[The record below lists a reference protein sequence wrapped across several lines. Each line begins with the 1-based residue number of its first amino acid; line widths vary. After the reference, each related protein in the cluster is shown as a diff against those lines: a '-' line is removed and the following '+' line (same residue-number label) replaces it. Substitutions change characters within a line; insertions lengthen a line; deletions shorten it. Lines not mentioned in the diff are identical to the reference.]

1 MAASVKADTVK
12 GYPRGWFVVCFADEL
27 DQGAVKRLEYFGQR
41 LVAYRKE
48 SGAPVVLDAY
58 CPHLGADLSEG
69 GTVVGDTVRCPFHAW
84 RFGPD
89 GRCVQTPYADKIPPN
104 GDRVRAWPVRER
116 NGLLFIWHDWAGDTA
131 PDWEIP
137 VLAEYGDPQWTAWS
151 RALLSIDTDP
161 REVLEN
167 VADRAHFG
175 PVHQTHISHFANE
188 FKDHTAT
195 QFNKGVA
202 YPKGGGQDSFE
213 LKATYF
219 GPAYQI
225 TWMDGVLSSRLLLA
239 HTPVRPG
246 RIDLRFGTSL
256 RIVKGDP
263 ARAQSFARHYT
274 ENLERGFRQDIAIW
288 ENKVWRDRPVLCD
301 GDGPI
306 MKLRKWY
313 GTFYAPDAGHGAAV
327 EDK

>member
-1 MAASVKADTVK
+1 MHIRMK

-27 DQGAVKRLEYFGQR
+27 LRQEVKSLAYFGQR
-41 LVAYRKE
+41 LVAYRTE
-48 SGAPVVLDAY
+48 AGDPVVLDAT
-58 CPHLGADLSEG
+58 CPHLGADLGVG

-89 GRCVQTPYADKIPPN
+89 GLCVETPYADKIPPT
-104 GDRVRAWPVRER
+104 GDRVRSWPVRER
-116 NGLLFIWHDWAGDTA
+116 NGLIFVWHDWAGPDSE

-137 VLAEYGDPQWTAWS
+137 VLQEHGASEWTDWK
-151 RALLSIDTDP
+151 RALLHIDTDP

-175 PVHQTHISHFANE
+175 PVHSTNITHFENE
-188 FKDHTAT
+188 FVDHTAT
-195 QFNKGVA
+195 QLNRGVA
-202 YPKGGGQDSFE
+202 YPKGGGKDEFE
-213 LKATYF
+213 LTATYF

-225 TWMDGVLSSRLLLA
+225 TWMEGVLSSRLLLC

-246 RIDLRFGTSL
+246 RIDLRFGAML
-256 RIVKGDP
+256 KLVKGDQ
-263 ARAQSFARHYT
+263 ALTESFAEHYSA
-274 ENLERGFRQDIAIW
+274 NLDKGFREDIAIW

-301 GDGPI
+301 GDGAI

-313 GTFYAPDAGHGAAV
+313 RAFYAPDA
-327 EDK
+327 

>member
-1 MAASVKADTVK
+1 MAGGMQ
-12 GYPRGWFVVCFADEL
+12 GYPRGWFVICFADEL
-27 DQGAVKRLEYFGQR
+27 VPGGVRRLEYFGKR
-41 LVAYRKE
+41 LVAYRSE
-48 SGAPVVLDAY
+48 AGDPVVLDGH
-58 CPHLGADLSEG
+58 CPHLGADLSAG
-69 GTVVGDTVRCPFHAW
+69 GVVVGDTLRCPFHAW

-89 GRCVQTPYADKIPPN
+89 GRCVEAPYAEKIPPR
-104 GDRVRAWPVRER
+104 GDRVGSWPVRER
-116 NGLLFIWHDWAGDTA
+116 NGLLFVWHDWAGPTE

-137 VLAEYGDPQWTAWS
+137 TLEGHAGPDWTAWS
-151 RALLSIDTDP
+151 QAQLHIDTDP

-175 PVHQTHISHFANE
+175 PVHSTEIERFDNE
-188 FKDHTAT
+188 FVDHTAT
-195 QFNKGVA
+195 QISEGVA
-202 YPKGGGQDSFE
+202 YPKGGGRDRFS

-225 TWMDGVLSSRLLLA
+225 TWMDGVLRSRLLLC

-246 RIDLRFGTSL
+246 RIDLRFGVSL
-256 RIVKGDP
+256 ALVGGNRQRTEG
-263 ARAQSFARHYT
+263 FADQYID
-274 ENLERGFRQDIAIW
+274 NLSRGFREDIAIW

-313 GTFYAPDAGHGAAV
+313 RGFYAPDAN
-327 EDK
+327 

>member
-1 MAASVKADTVK
+1 MPSGVK

-27 DQGAVKRLEYFGQR
+27 GSDEVKRLEYFGQR

-48 SGAPVVLDAY
+48 SGEAVVLDAH
-58 CPHLGADLSEG
+58 CPHLGADMSMG
-69 GTVVGDTVRCPFHAW
+69 GTVQGDTIRCPFHAW

-89 GRCVQTPYADKIPPN
+89 GLCVEAPYTKKIPPR
-104 GDRVRAWPVRER
+104 GDRVRSWPVRER
-116 NGLLFIWHDWAGDTA
+116 NGLLFIWYDWAGETE

-137 VLAEYGDPQWTAWS
+137 ILEEYGHPDWTDWS
-151 RALLSIDTDP
+151 RAVLHIDTDP

-175 PVHQTHISHFANE
+175 PVHNTKVERFENVFDRHM
-188 FKDHTAT
+188 AT
-195 QFNKGVA
+195 QLNTAVA
-202 YPKGGGQDSFE
+202 YPKGGGKDRFE
-213 LKATYF
+213 LTATYF

-225 TWMDGVLSSRLLLA
+225 TWMDGVLSSRLLLC

-246 RIDLRFGTSL
+246 HIDLRFGASL
-256 RIVKGDP
+256 KLVKGD
-263 ARAQSFARHYT
+263 RSLTEKFAQGYID
-274 ENLERGFRQDIAIW
+274 NLDKGFREDITIW

-313 GTFYAPDAGHGAAV
+313 RAFYAP
-327 EDK
+327 